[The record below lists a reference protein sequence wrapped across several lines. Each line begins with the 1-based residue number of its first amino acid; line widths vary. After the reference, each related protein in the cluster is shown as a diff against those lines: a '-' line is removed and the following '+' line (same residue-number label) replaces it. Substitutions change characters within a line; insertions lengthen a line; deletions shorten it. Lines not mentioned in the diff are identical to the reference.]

1 MTDRAGRRRARRLAI
16 GTAVVLALAGMNG
29 PWVYRFSTEK
39 YHDYK
44 INRPEYKAEN
54 GKWEVVNFPEEY
66 RQNTIHAALL
76 HTGKVLL
83 VAGSGNNADNFD
95 AKKFDTRVWD
105 PVKGTIKKIP
115 TPADL
120 FCTGHT
126 QLANGNLLIAGG
138 TKRYEKLKG
147 DVTKAGGL
155 MVVHNENPDKP
166 ITLPA
171 GTKFTG
177 KENGKT
183 FVSKDPVV
191 VERATKVFDKATG
204 AFLRNEPG
212 LGRIYVEAQKKGSK
226 YETGTQD
233 NYRVQGLSGADSR
246 NTYGIAE
253 KIALDKKDFQGIRD
267 AYEFDPVAEK
277 YIKVDPMNEARWYP
291 TLTTMSDG
299 KILSLSGLDEIGQ
312 LVPGKN
318 EVYDPKTKKW
328 TYTTHT
334 RQFPT
339 YPAISLMQ
347 NGEMFYSGANAGYG
361 PDDVGRDPGVW
372 DVATNKFTK
381 LKGLSDPNMLETA
394 GTVLLPPAQD
404 EKYMVIGGG
413 GVGESK
419 LSSKKTR
426 VIDLLAD
433 DPKFTDGPSLEK
445 GTRYPQYSIL
455 PDDTVMISG
464 GSEDYRGRG
473 DSNILQARMYDAK
486 TGKLNRVADPL
497 VGRNYHSGSILLPDG
512 RRHVLRLG
520 LPVRGQGRHQAGQV
534 RAAHRDLHAAVP
546 VPRRAAL
553 AVGWPADDR
562 TRRVGHLQVRARVH
576 DHIGPSDPP
585 ERLDP
590 CHGRRPAL
598 HRPGPEEDE
607 GRHHGDGSEEPEPG
621 GVGLVHALRHR
632 RPGHTEQ
639 GPVDQGALTV
649 KSSGRPSKEG
659 RPVIPRGAG
668 NCATSHDGRA
678 ADTPQTPPPP

>member
-1 MTDRAGRRRARRLAI
+1 MKDGSSRRRARRIAI
-16 GTAVVLALAGMNG
+16 GAAVVLALAGMNG
-29 PWVYRFSTEK
+29 PALYRFGSDQ
-39 YHDYK
+39 YHEYK
-44 INRPEYKAEN
+44 INRPEYKADN
-54 GKWEVVNFPEEY
+54 GKWDVVEFPEEY
-66 RQNTIHAALL
+66 RLNTIHAALL
-76 HTGKVLL
+76 HTGKILL
-83 VAGSGNNADNFD
+83 IAGSGNNQDNFD

-105 PVKGTIKKIP
+105 PVKKTIKKVP

-126 QLANGNLLIAGG
+126 QLPNGNLLIAGG

-147 DVTKAGGL
+147 DITKAGGL

-171 GTKFTG
+171 GTRFTG
-177 KENGKT
+177 KEGGKT

-191 VERATKVFDKATG
+191 VERAKKVFDKATG
-204 AFLRNEPG
+204 KFLRNEPG
-212 LGRIYVEAQKKGSK
+212 LGRIYVEAQKSGKK

-233 NYRVQGLSGADSR
+233 NYRVQGLSGAEAR

-253 KIALDKKDFQGIRD
+253 KLALDKKDFQGIKD

-291 TLTTMSDG
+291 TLTTLSDG

-328 TYTTHT
+328 TYTKGV

-347 NGEMFYSGANAGYG
+347 NGKLFYSGANAGYG

-372 DVATNKFTK
+372 DLKTNKFNK
-381 LKGLSDPNMLETA
+381 LKGMSDPKLLETA

-413 GVGESK
+413 GVGESEQ
-419 LSSKKTR
+419 SSKKTR
-426 VIDLLAD
+426 IIDLLAD
-433 DPKFTDGPSLEK
+433 DPKFVDGPELEK

-455 PDDTVMISG
+455 PNDDVLVSG

-473 DSNILQARMYDAK
+473 ASNILQARMYDSK
-486 TGKLNRVADPL
+486 SNDFKRVADPL

-512 RRHVLRLG
+512 RVMFFGSDSLYADKGNTKPGKFEQRVEIYTPPYLYQGSRPSLSGGPKTIERGGTGTFTSQHASSIKTARLIRPSASTHVT
-520 LPVRGQGRHQAGQV
+520 
-534 RAAHRDLHAAVP
+534 D
-546 VPRRAAL
+546 
-553 AVGWPADDR
+553 
-562 TRRVGHLQVRARVH
+562 
-576 DHIGPSDPP
+576 
-585 ERLDP
+585 
-590 CHGRRPAL
+590 
-598 HRPGPEEDE
+598 
-607 GRHHGDGSEEPEPG
+607 
-621 GVGLVHALRHR
+621 
-632 RPGHTEQ
+632 
-639 GPVDQGALTV
+639 VDQRSIALDFTKTKNGIEVTV
-649 KSSGRPSKEG
+649 PKSRNLVESGWYMLFVTDDQGTPSKAQW
-659 RPVIPRGAG
+659 VKIP
-668 NCATSHDGRA
+668 
-678 ADTPQTPPPP
+678 

>member
-1 MTDRAGRRRARRLAI
+1 MKDGSSRRRARRIAI
-16 GTAVVLALAGMNG
+16 GAAVVLALAGMNG
-29 PWVYRFSTEK
+29 PALYRFGSEQ
-39 YHDYK
+39 YHEYK

-54 GKWEVVNFPEEY
+54 GKWDIVEFPEKY
-66 RQNTIHAALL
+66 RLNTIHAALL
-76 HTGKVLL
+76 HTGKILL
-83 VAGSGNNADNFD
+83 IAGSGNNQDNFD
-95 AKKFDTRVWD
+95 AKKFDTRIWD
-105 PVKGTIKKIP
+105 PVKKTIKKVP

-126 QLANGNLLIAGG
+126 QLPNGNLLIAGG

-147 DVTKAGGL
+147 DITKAGGL
-155 MVVHNENPDKP
+155 MVVHNENPDEP

-171 GTKFTG
+171 GTRFSG

-191 VERATKVFDKATG
+191 VERAKKVFDPATG
-204 AFLRNEPG
+204 KFLRNEPG
-212 LGRIYVEAQKKGSK
+212 LGRIYVEAQKSGSK

-233 NYRVQGLSGADSR
+233 NYRVQGLSGADAR
-246 NTYGIAE
+246 NTYGIAQ
-253 KIALDKKDFQGIRD
+253 KLALDKKDFQGIKD

-291 TLTTMSDG
+291 TLTTLSDG

-328 TYTTHT
+328 TYTDGV

-347 NGEMFYSGANAGYG
+347 NGKLFYSGANAGYG

-372 DVATNKFTK
+372 DLETNKFKK
-381 LKGLSDPNMLETA
+381 LKGMSDPKLLETA

-426 VIDLLAD
+426 IVDLLSD
-433 DPKFTDGPSLEK
+433 DPKFVDGPELEK

-455 PDDTVMISG
+455 PDDDVLVSG

-473 DSNILQARMYDAK
+473 DTNILQARMYDSK
-486 TGKLNRVADPL
+486 TNEFKRVADPL

-512 RRHVLRLG
+512 RVMFFGSDSLYADKANTKPGKFEQRVEIYTPPYLYQGSRPTLSGGPKTVERGGTATFASKHSSSIKSARLIRPSASTHVT
-520 LPVRGQGRHQAGQV
+520 
-534 RAAHRDLHAAVP
+534 D
-546 VPRRAAL
+546 
-553 AVGWPADDR
+553 
-562 TRRVGHLQVRARVH
+562 
-576 DHIGPSDPP
+576 
-585 ERLDP
+585 
-590 CHGRRPAL
+590 
-598 HRPGPEEDE
+598 
-607 GRHHGDGSEEPEPG
+607 
-621 GVGLVHALRHR
+621 
-632 RPGHTEQ
+632 
-639 GPVDQGALTV
+639 VDQRSIALDFEKTKDGIEVTV
-649 KSSGRPSKEG
+649 PKSRNLVESGWYMLFVTDDQGTPSKAQW
-659 RPVIPRGAG
+659 VKIP
-668 NCATSHDGRA
+668 
-678 ADTPQTPPPP
+678 

>member
-1 MTDRAGRRRARRLAI
+1 
-16 GTAVVLALAGMNG
+16 VVLALAGMNG
-29 PWVYRFSTEK
+29 PALYRFGSEQ
-39 YHDYK
+39 YHEYK
-44 INRPEYKAEN
+44 INKPEYKAEN
-54 GKWEVVNFPEEY
+54 GKWDVVEFPEEY
-66 RQNTIHAALL
+66 RLNTIHAALL
-76 HTGKVLL
+76 HTGKILL
-83 VAGSGNNADNFD
+83 IAGSGNNQDNFD

-105 PVKGTIKKIP
+105 PVKKTIKKIP

-126 QLANGNLLIAGG
+126 QLPSGNLLIAGG

-147 DVTKAGGL
+147 DITKAGGL

-171 GTKFTG
+171 GTRFTG
-177 KENGKT
+177 KENGRT
-183 FVSKDPVV
+183 FVSKDPVN
-191 VERATKVFDKATG
+191 VERAEKIFDPTTG

-212 LGRIYVEAQKKGSK
+212 LGRIYVEAQKSGAK

-233 NYRVQGLSGADSR
+233 NYRVQGLSGADTR

-253 KIALDKKDFQGIRD
+253 KLALDKKDFQGIKD

-291 TLTTMSDG
+291 TLTTLSDG

-328 TYTTHT
+328 TYTEGV

-347 NGEMFYSGANAGYG
+347 NGKLFYSGANAGYG

-372 DVATNKFTK
+372 DLETNKFKK
-381 LKGLSDPNMLETA
+381 LKGMSDPKLLETA

-419 LSSKKTR
+419 QSSKKTR
-426 VIDLLAD
+426 IVDLLDD
-433 DPKFTDGPSLEK
+433 DPRFTDGPELEK

-455 PDDTVMISG
+455 PDDDVLVSG

-473 DSNILQARMYDAK
+473 ASNIRQARMYDAK
-486 TGKLNRVADPL
+486 TNEFRRVADPL

-512 RRHVLRLG
+512 RVMFFGSDSLYADKGNTKPGEFEQRVEIYTPPYLFQGSRPTLSGGPKTIERGGSATFSTRQSSSVTSARLIRPSASTHVTDVDQRSIALDFEKTG
-520 LPVRGQGRHQAGQV
+520 NGIEVT
-534 RAAHRDLHAAVP
+534 VP
-546 VPRRAAL
+546 KSRNL
-553 AVGWPADDR
+553 VGSGWYMLFVTDDR
-562 TRRVGHLQVRARVH
+562 GT
-576 DHIGPSDPP
+576 
-585 ERLDP
+585 
-590 CHGRRPAL
+590 
-598 HRPGPEEDE
+598 
-607 GRHHGDGSEEPEPG
+607 
-621 GVGLVHALRHR
+621 
-632 RPGHTEQ
+632 
-639 GPVDQGALTV
+639 
-649 KSSGRPSKEG
+649 PSKAQW
-659 RPVIPRGAG
+659 VKIP
-668 NCATSHDGRA
+668 
-678 ADTPQTPPPP
+678 